1 MNYKKIDNIIERAL
15 MFATVVH
22 NGQVRKAEPNKPLIM
37 HPIGVAQILNENGAD
52 DNLIAA
58 GFLHDVVEDTKYKI
72 EHIEKYFGKDIAHLV
87 DVATDKNKDKS
98 WEERRKITI
107 QSVKELSLREK
118 MLITA
123 DKINNIEDIS
133 RMFKEKGHKDFSAFN
148 RGEQYQEWYYRNMYM
163 SLIENED
170 SENPLFKRLE
180 QGINDVFGRSMQDY
194 QKSIDE
200 GR

>member
-1 MNYKKIDNIIERAL
+1 MNYKRIDNIIERAL

-107 QSVKELSLREK
+107 EFVKGLELREK

-123 DKINNIEDIS
+123 DKINNIEDID

>member
-1 MNYKKIDNIIERAL
+1 MNYKRIDNIIERAL

-87 DVATDKNKDKS
+87 DVATDKNKDKG

-107 QSVKELSLREK
+107 EFVKGLELREK

-123 DKINNIEDIS
+123 DKINNIEDIA
-133 RMFKEKGHKDFSAFN
+133 RMFREKGKKDFSAFN

-170 SENPLFKRLE
+170 SENTLFKRLE
-180 QGINDVFGRSMQDY
+180 QGINNVFGRSMLEY
-194 QKSIDE
+194 EKTIDE